1 MFIVLSQGKSIRIIV
16 YLSPRIGI
24 APAHYRTSPCS
35 ESFIGI
41 LWIRLAVLFVY
52 GGELLTPRY
61 SKITGNGGNRTHNL
75 TIPRKRLLLFI
86 S

>member
-1 MFIVLSQGKSIRIIV
+1 MLIRYYV
-16 YLSPRIGI
+16 YRFQSRKINPYYRLLSPRIGI
-24 APAHYRTSPCS
+24 VPAHYRTSPCS

-61 SKITGNGGNRTHNL
+61 SKLVAEAGFPPASVVNRFFN
-75 TIPRKRLLLFI
+75 
-86 S
+86 